1 MLIAYSET
9 QGEKPYK
16 AGDHRSSRASS
27 TDTESRTPDLKVEPS
42 ATFGNAIQ
50 ASPTDSMTPRTTGSG
65 DSSMTTT
72 SFNTITSSFQAVN
85 FSPSSSQKRTAS
97 EAQLAD
103 TEGYPST
110 SPGPSTSRATGSFER
125 TPDNNN
131 FTSDV
136 QQAFG
141 DPFGDG
147 GASQFTNYTT
157 TPQQPLLPLLRIP
170 EENWIPGLSYNNSPW
185 CSSAS
190 DSTYSTQS
198 DCSRNGPHLTPR
210 DRSQSIAT
218 LQDWPL
224 SAGTHWSPHG
234 LSTTPQEIRSP
245 GYDAMFDRY
254 ETHTP
259 FASPRM
265 NSPISS
271 RGQLLDVPSS
281 SYGNFFMETV
291 GTPALSTYISKPL
304 AQHFPAC
311 PSRTSNPGLDILRG
325 KKDLVESHHLSTFPI
340 NTTSAFQQSQP
351 QLDIYIASYWQSFN
365 NFFRIVHRPTFDLV
379 DHDLLKF
386 AMAAIGTQYHDSNE
400 ARAKGIEL
408 NDYCKKN
415 IDLVSLQGLS
425 TGDDFADYSTV
436 KCLNWDLQT
445 MQAILLTE
453 IFTRF
458 RGRNPNVRLS
468 RHFEELYSR
477 VSRSLR
483 SLTQNRAKWNSF

>member
-1 MLIAYSET
+1 
-9 QGEKPYK
+9 
-16 AGDHRSSRASS
+16 
-27 TDTESRTPDLKVEPS
+27 
-42 ATFGNAIQ
+42 
-50 ASPTDSMTPRTTGSG
+50 
-65 DSSMTTT
+65 
-72 SFNTITSSFQAVN
+72 
-85 FSPSSSQKRTAS
+85 
-97 EAQLAD
+97 
-103 TEGYPST
+103 
-110 SPGPSTSRATGSFER
+110 
-125 TPDNNN
+125 
-131 FTSDV
+131 
-136 QQAFG
+136 
-141 DPFGDG
+141 
-147 GASQFTNYTT
+147 
-157 TPQQPLLPLLRIP
+157 
-170 EENWIPGLSYNNSPW
+170 
-185 CSSAS
+185 
-190 DSTYSTQS
+190 
-198 DCSRNGPHLTPR
+198 
-210 DRSQSIAT
+210 
-218 LQDWPL
+218 
-224 SAGTHWSPHG
+224 
-234 LSTTPQEIRSP
+234 
-245 GYDAMFDRY
+245 
-254 ETHTP
+254 
-259 FASPRM
+259 M

-458 RGRNPNVRLS
+458 RGRKPNVRLS

-477 VSRSLR
+477 VS
-483 SLTQNRAKWNSF
+483 